1 MINTKLDNRFGA
13 FLSDMK
19 KKILDLGSELE
30 ALEQENFYL
39 EQEISQTF
47 SYNSDLK
54 EQKKSLEDQLQRFQS
69 MHTIISLEHKQLT
82 DKVSKA
88 KGDFDNLSNAFK
100 QQTDLIESQAKNLQE
115 RENIIRF
122 NRLSKEEMYKN
133 EMERLALRFNELS
146 KEKMLKKET
155 NNALLMEL
163 NASENIEAS
172 IISSIQSEMIA
183 LNGVSSKSFY
193 KSRNSMK

>member
-1 MINTKLDNRFGA
+1 
-13 FLSDMK
+13 
-19 KKILDLGSELE
+19 
-30 ALEQENFYL
+30 L

-47 SYNSDLK
+47 SKNSDLK

-69 MHTIISLEHKQLT
+69 MHTILSLEHKQLA
-82 DKVSKA
+82 DKTSKA
-88 KGDFDNLSNAFK
+88 KGDYDNLSNAYK
-100 QQTDLIESQAKNLQE
+100 QQSDLIESQAKNVQE
-115 RENIIRF
+115 KEKVIRF

-146 KEKMLKKET
+146 KEKMLKQET